1 VVVKT
6 DCLAGA
12 VVVDAVSPPSEPQA
26 DATSA
31 SDVRIKIKRFNIE
44 IPLLVSSAMMISSPD
59 DRRQRAKRLHGPT
72 SKE

>member
-1 VVVKT
+1 AVVVVKT

-59 DRRQRAKRLHGPT
+59 DRRQRAQI
-72 SKE
+72 

>member
-12 VVVDAVSPPSEPQA
+12 VVVDAVSLSEPQA

-31 SDVRIKIKRFNIE
+31 SDVRIKIKRFNIK
-44 IPLLVSSAMMISSPD
+44 IPLSWFGD
-59 DRRQRAKRLHGPT
+59 DDLIPG
-72 SKE
+72 

>member
-1 VVVKT
+1 MVVKT

-31 SDVRIKIKRFNIE
+31 SDVRIKIKRFNIK
-44 IPLLVSSAMMISSPD
+44 IPLSWFGD
-59 DRRQRAKRLHGPT
+59 DDLTPG
-72 SKE
+72 

>member
-1 VVVKT
+1 MVVKT

-44 IPLLVSSAMMISSPD
+44 IPLSWFGD
-59 DRRQRAKRLHGPT
+59 DDFIPG
-72 SKE
+72 